1 MRKIYEMKLTSEP
14 KCKITSDSLLL
25 FVKYFILLA
34 ITAVLSLESK
44 YENMVASSQSS
55 ATARQEK
62 EKKWMNLRGI

>member
-1 MRKIYEMKLTSEP
+1 MKLTSEP
-14 KCKITSDSLLL
+14 KRKITSDSLLL

-62 EKKWMNLRGI
+62 GKK